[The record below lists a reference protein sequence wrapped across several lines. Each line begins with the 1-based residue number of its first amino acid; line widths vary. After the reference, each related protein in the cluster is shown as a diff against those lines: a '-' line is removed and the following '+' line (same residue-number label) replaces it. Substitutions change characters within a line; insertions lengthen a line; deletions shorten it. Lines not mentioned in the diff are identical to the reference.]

1 MRNTI
6 NESDFTLTVEPKID
20 GVAVSILYDDGRLKY
35 AATRGDGSTGDD
47 ITQNI
52 LTIDSIPSNIN
63 NLNGGKFELRGEV
76 FIANDDF
83 ESLNLS
89 REESGE
95 PKFINPRNANRRNN
109 KTSRPQCCSNK
120 TSKINFSQ
128 LWNHRK
134 GKI

>member
-1 MRNTI
+1 MQNTI

-20 GVAVSILYDDGRLKY
+20 GVAVSILYDDGRLIY

-52 LTIDSIPSNIN
+52 LTIDLYHQTSK

-76 FIANDDF
+76 FIANNDF

-89 REESGE
+89 REENGE
-95 PKFINPRNANRRNN
+95 PKFINPRNATAGTIKLLDPNVVA
-109 KTSRPQCCSNK
+109 TRP
-120 TSKINFSQ
+120 
-128 LWNHRK
+128 
-134 GKI
+134 

>member
-1 MRNTI
+1 M
-6 NESDFTLTVEPKID
+6 
-20 GVAVSILYDDGRLKY
+20 KY

-52 LTIDSIPSNIN
+52 LTIDSIPSNIK

-95 PKFINPRNANRRNN
+95 PKFINPEMQ
-109 KTSRPQCCSNK
+109 PQE
-120 TSKINFSQ
+120 Q
-128 LWNHRK
+128 
-134 GKI
+134 

>member
-1 MRNTI
+1 MEPENNLTEWYKKLRNTI
-6 NESDFTLTVEPKID
+6 KESDFTLTVEPKID
-20 GVAVSILYDDGRLKY
+20 GVAVSILYDDGQLKY

-76 FIANDDF
+76 FIGNDDF

-95 PKFINPRNANRRNN
+95 PKFINPI
-109 KTSRPQCCSNK
+109 P
-120 TSKINFSQ
+120 II
-128 LWNHRK
+128 L
-134 GKI
+134 G